1 VSFAVQLASAPQ
13 ALHRR
18 LHAVLVG
25 FALAASA
32 LALAFA
38 EPADRS
44 WIALISFACFAIAL
58 GRRRVA
64 AGRRPAERPKPSR
77 RLSSWIGGASPAAG
91 RLSIDDAGRASW
103 RDATDSSGDPAR
115 AVRVE
120 RWNVLGPLA
129 WLRLRADG
137 RRETIDVLFMRRS
150 ADAGTANAVTDD
162 WRRLR
167 AWLLWY
173 GRGGAPA
180 EGLSGAGRARQ

>member
-1 VSFAVQLASAPQ
+1 MSFAVQLDSAPQ

-18 LHAVLVG
+18 LHAALVV
-25 FALAASA
+25 FALAAST

-44 WIALISFACFAIAL
+44 WIALVSFASFAFAF
-58 GRRRVA
+58 GRRRLA
-64 AGRRPAERPKPSR
+64 SGRRFAERPRPLR
-77 RLSSWIGGASPAAG
+77 RLRRWIGGVSPAAG

-103 RDATDSSGDPAR
+103 RDAMHSSGGAVR

-137 RRETIDVLFMRRS
+137 GRETIDVLFMRRS
-150 ADAGTANAVTDD
+150 AGAGTTDAGTDD

-173 GRGGAPA
+173 GRGGMPA
-180 EGLSGAGRARQ
+180 ETLAGAARDRQ